1 LLFGPRRC
9 SFLLALALAARAIV
23 VLIGGLFNRLGFDV
37 VVCPL
42 VELKPVEGDPLLS
55 DWEFPNVWPDRF
67 VEFVPAHAEIAVR
80 VPRANEAREDGR
92 DLCRASICHWLLLR
106 AALGGRRL
114 MNGHAVLA
122 DGNLACLLFC
132 AEGNVLLDAAAVG
145 YDPPESAKAVWA
157 FDDLRDGHGILH
169 AARGGRRW

>member
-1 LLFGPRRC
+1 MLFGPRRC

-23 VLIGGLFNRLGFDV
+23 VLIGGLFNCHRLDV
-37 VVCPL
+37 TVGPL
-42 VELKPVEGDPLLS
+42 IKLESVEADALFPDR
-55 DWEFPNVWPDRF
+55 EFADVRANRF
-67 VEFVPAHAEIAVR
+67 VEFIPAHTEVAVC
-80 VPRANEAREDGR
+80 VSGADEAREDWR
-92 DLCRASICHWLLLR
+92 DLCRASICHGLLLR

-145 YDPPESAKAVWA
+145 DHPLITAKAVWA
-157 FDDLRDGHGILH
+157 FDDLCDGHGVLH